1 MNIVKGVVNGVVS
14 AINVAIRAI
23 NKIKVNIPDW
33 VPKYGGKTIGFN
45 LQEIPQLAKGGV
57 VDKATL
63 AMIGEAGKEVVMPL
77 ENNTGWID
85 KLADKISAKSGNTS
99 KTYNITNKFE
109 RMETS
114 RHALHKANL
123 ETRRILKEA

>member
-1 MNIVKGVVNGVVS
+1 M
-14 AINVAIRAI
+14 AIGLL
-23 NKIKVNIPDW
+23 NKIKIPDW
-33 VPKYGGKTIGFN
+33 EIFGSYAGKGINLPK
-45 LQEIPQLAKGGV
+45 IPQLAEGGI
-57 VDKATL
+57 VDRATL

-77 ENNTGWID
+77 ENNTAWID

-99 KTYNITNKFE
+99 KTYNITNTFE

-123 ETRRILKEA
+123 ETKRILKEA